1 MGGSSRRGR
10 NAPKKLASEG
20 RFGEA
25 EPEGRASVREDAEE
39 CVMNNNEIVRFD
51 LRKEGEVV
59 YADFAYITRYGS

>member
-1 MGGSSRRGR
+1 MRRR
-10 NAPKKLASEG
+10 SFASEG

-39 CVMNNNEIVRFD
+39 CVMKNNEIVLFD
-51 LRKEGEVV
+51 STKEGEVI